1 MFASGFLRGY
11 LKGMRLTLLLLFLCT
26 AGMVGAQ
33 CVDPDQINLNAI
45 CPSDYT
51 PVCGCDGV
59 TYSNSCAA
67 FNWGGVTSW
76 TDGPC
81 DGGPGPEPLDPCEGL
96 PTAVLGPCDALL
108 GWGLVD
114 GQCTSIS
121 GCDGTYL
128 DTDWSEIIYA
138 SLDGCA
144 YSCDSICVQQ
154 ALINPDAVCPV
165 FLDPVCG
172 CDGVTY
178 SNDCQAVNFGGVTS
192 WTAGPCDDGPDPEPL
207 DPCEGL
213 PTADLGPCDALLGW
227 GLVDGQCTSISGC
240 DGTYLDTDWSEV
252 IYASLEECAY
262 SCDSICVQLSLIN
275 LDAICPSDYTPVCG
289 CDGVTYSNSCAAIN
303 FGGVTSWTDGPRRRV
318 VHTRRRAITT
328 RVRLTR
334 TGPAS
339 SRHWDAT
346 GRMIG
351 LQAAP
356 TSERSTMILTQWWTT
371 AAAST
376 KTVPVARGTWMGTTS
391 SPFRT
396 SLWSSVNSGGCANE
410 RGVFS
415 FCLGTLPSGGPASW
429 GEHQEIGPMNSMM
442 IFAVMAV
449 LLPVLVIYN
458 RRKKK

>member
-1 MFASGFLRGY
+1 
-11 LKGMRLTLLLLFLCT
+11 MRLALLLLFLCS
-26 AGMVGAQ
+26 AGMAGAQ
-33 CVDPDQINLNAI
+33 CVDPDQINFDAI
-45 CPSDYT
+45 CPVDYT

-138 SLDGCA
+138 SLEECA

-192 WTAGPCDDGPDPEPL
+192 WTAGPCDGGPGPEPL

-240 DGTYLDTDWSEV
+240 DGTYLDTDWSDI

-303 FGGVTSWTDGPRRRV
+303 FGGVTSWTDGPCIV
-318 VHTRRRAITT
+318 VETAGCTYPSACNYDPGAAYEDGSCT
-328 RVRLTR
+328 FPPL
-334 TGPAS
+334 GCDWSEDWPAGC
-339 SRHWDAT
+339 T
-346 GRMIG
+346 YIG
-351 LQAAP
+351 A
-356 TSERSTMILTQWWTT
+356 
-371 AAAST
+371 
-376 KTVPVARGTWMGTTS
+376 
-391 SPFRT
+391 
-396 SLWSSVNSGGCANE
+396 VNYDPNAVVDDGSCLYEDCSGCAGDVDGDNLIT
-410 RGVFS
+410 VS
-415 FCLGTLPSGGPASW
+415 DILVVLGQFGGMC
-429 GEHQEIGPMNSMM
+429 E
-442 IFAVMAV
+442 
-449 LLPVLVIYN
+449 
-458 RRKKK
+458 